1 MKWLVREQLAPWL
14 RVTVLSKTPTSSP
27 VSSRQDNNDAGD
39 FQQDGPQ
46 LEDVTSGTTDKL
58 MLEIRRELLLMRL
71 GSKAGDA
78 DREKRNDWK
87 LPAAVVDRTL
97 CIIFSILVVG
107 GTIIFLVT
115 FAAAYND

>member
-14 RVTVLSKTPTSSP
+14 RVTVLSKTPMSSP

-58 MLEIRRELLLMRL
+58 MLIVANSMGLSSCKFWWLATKYYML
-71 GSKAGDA
+71 GV
-78 DREKRNDWK
+78 NQH
-87 LPAAVVDRTL
+87 
-97 CIIFSILVVG
+97 
-107 GTIIFLVT
+107 
-115 FAAAYND
+115 